1 MSWWRDLIFE
11 LRALVAHENTRM
23 TVFIAAIGYAILY
36 PLPYQH
42 QLPTDIPIV
51 AVDFDQTVASRR
63 LLRMIDATPQVSVD
77 RSVHSE
83 LVAQE
88 LVEAQSVRG
97 YLVIPKDFS
106 RAMYRRSSSML
117 ALGGDGAYYLLYATQ
132 AEGVMG
138 AVGALNDELSKMIQL
153 RGAPAVVNDSSTP
166 FELALVNAFNPELG
180 YRNYVIPAV
189 FLLILHQLALMGMA
203 TMTWVQNQRGIASN
217 RYQQSWFR
225 ESSARLGAFL
235 LVFLGLSLLYF
246 YGLLPLYHVPIS
258 AFSIGVMAY
267 LSIFFIATL
276 LIGQLLGRLISHPQ
290 MVVVM
295 VIMSSLPLVFT
306 AGFIWPV
313 ESIPGWWHFVMS
325 ALPATTGIQYFLQI
339 HLYEAP
345 FSSVS
350 SEVFILLVISVV
362 VALIDYRLSLRAS
375 AATTPKNATIEGV

>member
-51 AVDFDQTVASRR
+51 AVDLDQTVASRR

-97 YLVIPKDFS
+97 YLVIPEDFS
-106 RAMYRRSSSML
+106 RAMYRRSSSTL

-138 AVGALNDELSKMIQL
+138 AVGALNDELSEMIQL

-246 YGLLPLYHVPIS
+246 YGLLPIYHVPIS

-290 MVVVM
+290 MVVVI

-350 SEVFILLVISVV
+350 SEVFILLGISVG

-375 AATTPKNATIEGV
+375 AVTTPKNATIEGV

>member
-42 QLPTDIPIV
+42 QLPTDVPIV
-51 AVDFDQTVASRR
+51 AVDLDQTVASRR

-97 YLVIPKDFS
+97 YLVITKDFS
-106 RAMYRRSSSML
+106 RAMYRRSSSTL

-138 AVGALNDELSKMIQL
+138 AVGALNDELSEMIQL

-350 SEVFILLVISVV
+350 SEVFILLGISAVA
-362 VALIDYRLSLRAS
+362 ALIDYRLSLRAN
-375 AATTPKNATIEGV
+375 AVTTPKKVAIEGV

>member
-1 MSWWRDLIFE
+1 MSWWRDVIFE

-51 AVDFDQTVASRR
+51 AVDLDQTVASRR

-106 RAMYRRSSSML
+106 RAMYRRSSSTL

-138 AVGALNDELSKMIQL
+138 AVGALNDELSEMIQL

-203 TMTWVQNQRGIASN
+203 TMTWVQNQRGIDSN

-350 SEVFILLVISVV
+350 SEVFILLGISAV
-362 VALIDYRLSLRAS
+362 VALIDYRLSLRAN
-375 AATTPKNATIEGV
+375 AVTTPKKVAIEGV

>member
-1 MSWWRDLIFE
+1 
-11 LRALVAHENTRM
+11 LVAHENTRM